1 MLYRLEF
8 KSEESL
14 DFSMLFDADPAS
26 TFLDLHKAI
35 LSAVE
40 YPDDQ
45 MTSFFVCDDDWE
57 RQAEITLV
65 DMGGE
70 GFYDNQPMEST
81 HLEDVLEDEGAH
93 LLYVFD
99 PTHDRS
105 FYGELIAIDTRQ
117 SVEGVELVDME
128 GKAPKQIKSQ
138 TSAGKKGKGQ
148 KLDFDDEFADIEGFN
163 ADDLDASGFS
173 LDGSDGLI
181 DIETL
186 GGYMDDY

>member
-8 KSEESL
+8 KSEESV
-14 DFSMLFDADPAS
+14 DFSMLFDADPAAS
-26 TFLDLHKAI
+26 FLDLHKAI
-35 LSAVE
+35 LAAVN

-45 MTSFFVCDDDWE
+45 MTSFFICDDDWE

-99 PTHDRS
+99 PAGDRS
-105 FYGELIAIDTRQ
+105 FYGELIAIDTRK
-117 SVEGVELVDME
+117 SVQGVELVDID
-128 GKAPKQIKSQ
+128 GRVPKQIKAQ
-138 TSAGKKGKGQ
+138 NFGGKTQKGK
-148 KLDFDDEFADIEGFN
+148 KLDFDDDFADIEGFN

-186 GGYMDDY
+186 GGYLDDY

>member
-1 MLYRLEF
+1 
-8 KSEESL
+8 
-14 DFSMLFDADPAS
+14 MLFDADPAA

>member
-14 DFSMLFDADPAS
+14 DFSMLFDADPAA

>member
-1 MLYRLEF
+1 MLFRFEF
-8 KSEESL
+8 KSEESV
-14 DFSMLFDADPAS
+14 DFSMLFDADPAA

-35 LSAVE
+35 LDAVK

-45 MTSFFVCDDDWE
+45 MTSFFICNDDWE
-57 RQAEITLV
+57 RQAEITLL

-70 GFYDNQPMEST
+70 GFYDNQPMDST

-93 LLYVFD
+93 LIYIFD
-99 PTHDRS
+99 PARDRN
-105 FYGELIAIDTRQ
+105 FYGELIAIDTRN
-117 SVEGVELVDME
+117 SVEGVELVDIE
-128 GKAPKQIKSQ
+128 GRVPKQIKEQ
-138 TSAGKKGKGQ
+138 KNKGKEKGG
-148 KLDFDDEFADIEGFN
+148 KNLIFDDDFSDIEGFN
-163 ADDLDASGFS
+163 SDDLDASGFS

>member
-14 DFSMLFDADPAS
+14 DFSMLFDADPAA

-138 TSAGKKGKGQ
+138 ASAGKKCKGQ